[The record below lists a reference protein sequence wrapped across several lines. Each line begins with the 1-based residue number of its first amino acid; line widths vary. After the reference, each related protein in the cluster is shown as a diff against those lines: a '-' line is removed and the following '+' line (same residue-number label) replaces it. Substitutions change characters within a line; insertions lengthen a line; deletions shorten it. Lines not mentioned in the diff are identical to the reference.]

1 MIGHWCKFKI
11 KRYKAENRKN
21 DYNQTFKDLN
31 GWKFDF
37 VIQLRILFPCDFNCF
52 CQWILKIAGL
62 FFEESRIS
70 TRMRKMITYFWE
82 IFLSKLADGGLGPF
96 I

>member
-31 GWKFDF
+31 G
-37 VIQLRILFPCDFNCF
+37 
-52 CQWILKIAGL
+52 
-62 FFEESRIS
+62 
-70 TRMRKMITYFWE
+70 
-82 IFLSKLADGGLGPF
+82 
-96 I
+96 